1 MEAKTKKPKAVK
13 ERNGLSRIAKI
24 IITIGSVLLVFG
36 LVGAWFTSEETKRQ
50 NLIQYKKEQ
59 LEVTFDNSE
68 QKHDVIDLLDIDYHP
83 LTQGKTMD
91 SLGRTQDTLGLQ
103 LQRVD
108 TLLVDVYNQKQRDA
122 RAKRTQDSIYNI
134 DKIALQKNREK
145 KYKLQ
150 EKMLDQLI
158 LIKVDLRKINKR
170 LDTIN

>member
-1 MEAKTKKPKAVK
+1 MESKTKKQKPV
-13 ERNGLSRIAKI
+13 RNGLSRIAKI

-83 LTQGKTMD
+83 LTQGKI
-91 SLGRTQDTLGLQ
+91 QDTLGLQ

-122 RAKRTQDSIYNI
+122 RIKKTQDSIYNI
-134 DKIALQKNREK
+134 DKIAIQKNREK

>member
-1 MEAKTKKPKAVK
+1 MESKTKKQKPV
-13 ERNGLSRIAKI
+13 RNGLTRITKT
-24 IITIGSVLLVFG
+24 IITIGSLFIAFALFAAFFVNEG
-36 LVGAWFTSEETKRQ
+36 R
-50 NLIQYKKEQ
+50 KEGDLEKYREAQ
-59 LEVTFDNSE
+59 KEVTFDDSK
-68 QKHDVIDLLDIDYHP
+68 QKHDVINLLDIDYHP
-83 LTQGKTMD
+83 LTVGKTMD

-158 LIKVDLRKINKR
+158 LIKVDLRNINKR
-170 LDTIN
+170 LDTINE